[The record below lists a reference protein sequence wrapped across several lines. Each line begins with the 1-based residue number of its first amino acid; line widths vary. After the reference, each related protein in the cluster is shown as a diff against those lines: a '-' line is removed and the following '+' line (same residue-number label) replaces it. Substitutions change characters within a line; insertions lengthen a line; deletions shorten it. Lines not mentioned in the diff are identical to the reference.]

1 MITCCLAG
9 EVAARVDAELLAELH
24 VIPDAVVDGGGVL
37 AVALERAV
45 DVPDG
50 AAEALPGCDPRVHVV
65 HPVPERGPERH
76 HGAARHRV
84 GVAQPVEP
92 DALPGRAVVE
102 VPRDLQRP
110 APVVALPLLA
120 RILRVPRVAVV
131 LARAVDL
138 VDVAELCIDRISTRV
153 S

>member
-24 VIPDAVVDGGGVL
+24 VVPDAVVDGGGVL
-37 AVALERAV
+37 AVALECAV

-50 AAEALPGCDPRVHVV
+50 AAEALPGRDPRVHVV